1 MIDLPLEKLADAV
14 AALRNEVWGNPDQER
29 RALPRIRIWA
39 PRVIY
44 LIDPAVPDPAV
55 PDPAVPDSAAPD
67 ADDQAASEVLEVWL
81 VDLACGG
88 IGFLSPRALNV
99 GRAFKM
105 TLPVMD
111 APSIEILCKVLHC
124 QPAPNGSFTVGARF
138 VKELT
143 APAPADAT
151 VQACDVSAAPQM
163 LKQAS

>member
-14 AALRNEVWGNPDQER
+14 AALRNEVWGNPEQER

-44 LIDPAVPDPAV
+44 LIDPALPDPSTSD
-55 PDPAVPDSAAPD
+55 PDGP
-67 ADDQAASEVLEVWL
+67 AASEVLEVWL

-88 IGFLSPRALNV
+88 IGFLSPRALDA

-124 QPAPNGSFTVGARF
+124 QPAPNGSFTIGARF

-143 APAPADAT
+143 AAAPPDAAPAAEPR
-151 VQACDVSAAPQM
+151 AA
-163 LKQAS
+163 

>member
-14 AALRNEVWGNPDQER
+14 AALRNEVWGNPEQER

-44 LIDPAVPDPAV
+44 LIDPAVPDPEASDAAV
-55 PDPAVPDSAAPD
+55 PG
-67 ADDQAASEVLEVWL
+67 ADGPIPSEVLEVWL

-88 IGFLSPRALNV
+88 IGFLSPRPLDV

-124 QPAPNGSFTVGARF
+124 QPAPNGSFTIGARF
-138 VKELT
+138 VKELAAAPAPT
-143 APAPADAT
+143 AAPADA
-151 VQACDVSAAPQM
+151 ASAAEPR
-163 LKQAS
+163 AA

>member
-44 LIDPAVPDPAV
+44 LIDPAVPDPAASD
-55 PDPAVPDSAAPD
+55 PDGPV
-67 ADDQAASEVLEVWL
+67 ASEVLEVWL

-88 IGFLSPRALNV
+88 IGFLSPRALDA

-143 APAPADAT
+143 APADAAT
-151 VQACDVSAAPQM
+151 ASEPRAA
-163 LKQAS
+163 

>member
-14 AALRNEVWGNPDQER
+14 AALRNEVWGNPEQER

-44 LIDPAVPDPAV
+44 LLDPAESEVDGPA
-55 PDPAVPDSAAPD
+55 AGSAATE
-67 ADDQAASEVLEVWL
+67 ALEVWL

-88 IGFLSPRALNV
+88 IGFLSPRPLDT

-111 APSIEILCKVLHC
+111 AAPIDLLCKVLHC
-124 QPAPNGSFTVGARF
+124 QPAPNGSFTIGGRF
-138 VKELT
+138 VKELE
-143 APAPADAT
+143 A
-151 VQACDVSAAPQM
+151 AAPTPAAE
-163 LKQAS
+163 LLRQAS